1 MTIVFSLSPS
11 LQNDIELLKH
21 VQGRTMKV
29 VKGLENMTYEGWM
42 RKLEPFSLEE
52 RMEKRGLI
60 TLYNYPK
67 GG

>member
-1 MTIVFSLSPS
+1 
-11 LQNDIELLKH
+11 
-21 VQGRTMKV
+21 MKL